1 MIKKL
6 FCSILLMAAVALSAA
21 PTLKSGDYS
30 VKNPNDMEVAVF
42 SDKILEAIATI
53 APLKGISP
61 IWKTCDNV
69 NLAPGGVPSVDF
81 VRASGISDAEMQ
93 KLILDNL
100 NKNSIPVVKSVNAS
114 GFFFTCYIERTIEG
128 AKWFKTLPQ
137 ETRIQ
142 IIATYATLN
151 AGFASGDINKNYLLN
166 DNAFVFE
173 NGFRWFAG
181 STVALSEYQAKM
193 IAENTGENWTDILIQ
208 VNSRFVGTA
217 KYSTEWQKFFKVYV
231 KSLPVDKAKEV
242 IKKELTAFAVNMN
255 PDDAEQTKWL
265 TTLRLLN
272 TTYSE
277 L

>member
-1 MIKKL
+1 MKKL
-6 FCSILLMAAVALSAA
+6 FCSILLMAAVALNAA
-21 PTLKSGDYS
+21 PVLKSGDYS
-30 VKNPNDMEVAVF
+30 VKNPHNMEVAVF
-42 SDKILEAIATI
+42 SDKILDAITTI

-69 NLAPGGVPSVDF
+69 NLAPGSVPSVDF
-81 VRASGISDAEMQ
+81 VKVSGISDVEMQ

-100 NKNSIPVVKSVNAS
+100 NKNLFPVVKSVNAS
-114 GFFFTCYIERTIEG
+114 RFFFTCYIERTIEG

-142 IIATYATLN
+142 IIATYAALN
-151 AGFASGDINKNYLLN
+151 AGFVSGDINKNYLLN

-173 NGFRWFAG
+173 DGSRWLAG
-181 STVALSEYQAKM
+181 STIVLSEYQARM
-193 IAENTGENWTDILIQ
+193 IAENTGEDLFDILTQI
-208 VNSRFVGTA
+208 NSRFVGTA
-217 KYSTEWQKFFKVYV
+217 KYSTEWQKFFKAYV
-231 KSLPVDKAKEV
+231 KSLPVDKAREV

>member
-1 MIKKL
+1 MKKL

-21 PTLKSGDYS
+21 PNLKPGDYS
-30 VKNPNDMEVAVF
+30 VKNPNNMEVAVF
-42 SDKILEAIATI
+42 SDNVLEAITTV
-53 APLKGISP
+53 APLNGISP

-81 VRASGISDAEMQ
+81 VRVSGISDAEMQ

-100 NKNSIPVVKSVNAS
+100 NKNSIPTVRSVNAS
-114 GFFFTCYIERTIEG
+114 RFFFTAYIERTLEG
-128 AKWFKTLPQ
+128 IKWFKSLPQ
-137 ETRIQ
+137 ETRVQ
-142 IIATYATLN
+142 IITTYAALQ

-173 NGFRWFAG
+173 NGYRWFAG
-181 STVALSEYQAKM
+181 STVVISEYQAKM
-193 IAENTGENWTDILIQ
+193 IAENTGENWSDILTQ
-208 VNSRFVGTA
+208 VNSRFIGTA
-217 KYSTEWQKFFKVYV
+217 KCSADWQKFFKNYI
-231 KSLPVDKAKEV
+231 KLLPADKAREV

>member
-1 MIKKL
+1 MV
-6 FCSILLMAAVALSAA
+6 AVALSAA

-30 VKNPNDMEVAVF
+30 VKNPSNMEAAVF
-42 SDKILEAIATI
+42 SDKILDAIATI
-53 APLKGISP
+53 APLKGTSP

-69 NLAPGGVPSVDF
+69 NLAPGGVSSVDF
-81 VRASGISDAEMQ
+81 VEVSGISDAEMQ

-100 NKNSIPVVKSVNAS
+100 NKNSIPTVKSVNAS
-114 GFFFTCYIERTIEG
+114 RFFFTCYIERTIEG
-128 AKWFKTLPQ
+128 AKWFKSLPQ
-137 ETRIQ
+137 ETRVQ
-142 IIATYATLN
+142 IITTYAALQ

-181 STVALSEYQAKM
+181 STVVISEYQAKM
-193 IAENTGENWTDILIQ
+193 IAENTGENWSDILTQ

-217 KYSTEWQKFFKVYV
+217 KYSTGWQKFFKDYI
-231 KSLPVDKAKEV
+231 KLLSADKAREV

>member
-1 MIKKL
+1 MMKKF

-21 PTLKSGDYS
+21 PALKSGDYS
-30 VKNPNDMEVAVF
+30 VKNPNNMEVAVF
-42 SDKILEAIATI
+42 SDKILDAITTI
-53 APLKGISP
+53 APLKGTSP

-69 NLAPGGVPSVDF
+69 NLAPGGVASVDF
-81 VRASGISDAEMQ
+81 VKVSGISDAEMQ
-93 KLILDNL
+93 NLILDNL
-100 NKNSIPVVKSVNAS
+100 NKNLAPVVKSVNAS
-114 GFFFTCYIERTIEG
+114 RFFFTCYIERTIEG
-128 AKWFKTLPQ
+128 AKWFKSLPQ
-137 ETRIQ
+137 ETRAQ
-142 IIATYATLN
+142 IITTYAALN

-181 STVALSEYQAKM
+181 STVVISEYQAKM
-193 IAENTGENWTDILIQ
+193 IAENTGENWSDILTQ
-208 VNSRFVGTA
+208 VNSRVVGTA
-217 KYSTEWQKFFKVYV
+217 KYSTGWQKFFKDYI
-231 KSLPVDKAKEV
+231 KLLSLDKARDV

>member
-1 MIKKL
+1 
-6 FCSILLMAAVALSAA
+6 MAAVALSAA
-21 PTLKSGDYS
+21 PALKSGDYS
-30 VKNPNDMEVAVF
+30 VKNPSNMEAAVF
-42 SDKILEAIATI
+42 SDKILDAIATI

-69 NLAPGGVPSVDF
+69 NLAPGGVASVDF
-81 VRASGISDAEMQ
+81 VKVSGISDTEMQ
-93 KLILDNL
+93 NLILDNL
-100 NKNSIPVVKSVNAS
+100 NKNSLPVVKSVNAS
-114 GFFFTCYIERTIEG
+114 RFFFTCYIERTIEG
-128 AKWFKTLPQ
+128 AKWFKSLPQ
-137 ETRIQ
+137 ETRVQ
-142 IIATYATLN
+142 IITTYAALN

-181 STVALSEYQAKM
+181 STVVISEYQAKV
-193 IAENTGENWTDILIQ
+193 IAENTGENWFDILTQ

-217 KYSTEWQKFFKVYV
+217 KYSTGWQKFFKDYI
-231 KSLPVDKAKEV
+231 KLLSPDKARDV
-242 IKKELTAFAVNMN
+242 IKKELTAFAVSMN

>member
-1 MIKKL
+1 MMKKF
-6 FCSILLMAAVALSAA
+6 FCSILLMVAVALSAA
-21 PTLKSGDYS
+21 PALKSGDYS
-30 VKNPNDMEVAVF
+30 VKNPNNMEVAVF
-42 SDKILEAIATI
+42 SDKILDAITTI
-53 APLKGISP
+53 APLKGTSP

-69 NLAPGGVPSVDF
+69 NLAPGGVASVDF
-81 VRASGISDAEMQ
+81 VKVSGISDTEMQ
-93 KLILDNL
+93 NLILDNL

-114 GFFFTCYIERTIEG
+114 RFFFTCYIERTIEG
-128 AKWFKTLPQ
+128 AKWFKSLPQ
-137 ETRIQ
+137 ETRAQ
-142 IIATYATLN
+142 IITTYAALN

-181 STVALSEYQAKM
+181 STVVISEYQAKM
-193 IAENTGENWTDILIQ
+193 IAENTGENWSDILTQ

-217 KYSTEWQKFFKVYV
+217 KYSTGWQKFFKDYI
-231 KSLPVDKAKEV
+231 KLLSPDKARDV

>member
-1 MIKKL
+1 MKKL
-6 FCSILLMAAVALSAA
+6 FCSILLMAAVALNAA

-30 VKNPNDMEVAVF
+30 VKNPSNMEAAVF
-42 SDKILEAIATI
+42 SDKILDAIATI
-53 APLKGISP
+53 APLKGTSP

-69 NLAPGGVPSVDF
+69 NLAPGGATSVDF
-81 VRASGISDAEMQ
+81 VEVSGISDTEMQ

-100 NKNSIPVVKSVNAS
+100 NKNPIPAVKSVNAS
-114 GFFFTCYIERTIEG
+114 RTFFTCYIERTLEG
-128 AKWFKTLPQ
+128 TKWFKALPQ
-137 ETRIQ
+137 QTRVQLIT
-142 IIATYATLN
+142 TYGALN

-173 NGFRWFAG
+173 NGFRWLPG
-181 STVALSEYQAKM
+181 STILLSEYQAKM
-193 IAENTGENWTDILIQ
+193 IAENTGENWSDILTQI
-208 VNSRFVGTA
+208 NSRFVGTA
-217 KYSTEWQKFFKVYV
+217 KYSTEWQKFFKTYV
-231 KSLPVDKAKEV
+231 KSLPVDKAKEL
-242 IKKELTAFAVNMN
+242 IKNELIAFAANMN

>member
-1 MIKKL
+1 MKKKL
-6 FCSILLMAAVALSAA
+6 FCSILLMAAVALNAA
-21 PTLKSGDYS
+21 PVLKSGDYS
-30 VKNPNDMEVAVF
+30 VKNPSNMEAAVF
-42 SDKILEAIATI
+42 SDKILDAIATI

-81 VRASGISDAEMQ
+81 VEVSGISDAEMQ

-100 NKNSIPVVKSVNAS
+100 NKNPIPTVKSVNAS
-114 GFFFTCYIERTIEG
+114 RFFFTCYIERTIEG
-128 AKWFKTLPQ
+128 IKWFKSLPQ
-137 ETRIQ
+137 ETRVQ
-142 IIATYATLN
+142 IITTYAALQ

-181 STVALSEYQAKM
+181 STVTISEYQAKM

-217 KYSTEWQKFFKVYV
+217 KYSTEWQKFFKAYV
-231 KSLPVDKAKEV
+231 KSLPADKAREV

>member
-1 MIKKL
+1 
-6 FCSILLMAAVALSAA
+6 MAAVALSAA

-30 VKNPNDMEVAVF
+30 VKNPSNMETAAF
-42 SDKILEAIATI
+42 SDKILDAIATI

-69 NLAPGGVPSVDF
+69 NLAPGSLPSVDF
-81 VRASGISDAEMQ
+81 VRVSGISDTEMQ

-142 IIATYATLN
+142 IIATYVTLN

-181 STVALSEYQAKM
+181 STVVLSEYQAKM

-242 IKKELTAFAVNMN
+242 IKKELTTFAVNMN